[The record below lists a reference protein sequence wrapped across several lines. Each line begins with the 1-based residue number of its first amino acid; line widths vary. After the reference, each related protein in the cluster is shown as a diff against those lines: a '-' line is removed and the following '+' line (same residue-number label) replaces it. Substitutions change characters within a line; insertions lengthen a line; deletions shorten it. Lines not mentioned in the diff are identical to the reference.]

1 MQAVELNILLARYW
15 IWGFWAFLDW
25 AFRISGCSA
34 FGVGS
39 HCCLVG
45 GMIFKLHVPFIACIP
60 EQARMEN
67 EGRTAPGELGCESNE
82 SAIAGLR

>member
-1 MQAVELNILLARYW
+1 
-15 IWGFWAFLDW
+15 
-25 AFRISGCSA
+25 
-34 FGVGS
+34 
-39 HCCLVG
+39 
-45 GMIFKLHVPFIACIP
+45 MIFKLHVPFIACIP